1 MQNMVK
7 YLLIIVMTLFL
18 VGNMVS
24 SAPPITEGYFIEDT
38 PQTTLKK
45 DRDFQYNFF
54 VYNLTDG
61 ILITNESVNCIHY
74 ISNSEG
80 AVISFENVPYFESDG
95 HWGLTIDKGNFSENG
110 LYYYGTKCNSS
121 TYGGVTTGTWKV
133 NPSGFLFE
141 IQEAIIYSVFILIFF
156 GLIILLAV
164 LATITPGEN
173 KQDGEGNVIGIVKLK
188 YLKVL
193 FIALLY
199 PMIILVLNFLNGLAV
214 NLLSLEMFAGI
225 TGFLFETMLRLAWV
239 FTIIIITWIVVLV
252 IKDTNLKK
260 QYSKIMNIRI

>member
-133 NPSGFLFE
+133 NPSGLELEIVDSVLNGIVLFLFFSC
-141 IQEAIIYSVFILIFF
+141 AIFF
-156 GLIILLAV
+156 IIFSKVTEAPGVKLFFSILSYVSLILSIGASYILLQSV
-164 LATITPGEN
+164 QTPILGL
-173 KQDGEGNVIGIVKLK
+173 GRT
-188 YLKVL
+188 L
-193 FIALLY
+193 FI
-199 PMIILVLNFLNGLAV
+199 
-214 NLLSLEMFAGI
+214 S
-225 TGFLFETMLRLAWV
+225 
-239 FTIIIITWIVVLV
+239 TIIIFIFIMYYVMV
-252 IKDTNLKK
+252 NLTK
-260 QYSKIMNIRI
+260 QTLRLFNARKGFETDDDSTLF